1 MRKKKNLIKMSV
13 ITSILAVGSSLF
25 SGSVSV
31 MASNPANYK
40 DMPEY
45 AAYEDVIKDCMTEA
59 KMDSS
64 ASEVSIALYDI
75 DQDGVRE
82 LITSYGTCLADWTN
96 GIYTLE
102 DGKYVSRIGTVGD
115 QGMFYTAPDGNGIYF
130 LYGFQGCQRISRVTK
145 SGNNITET
153 LIESRQLGENEN
165 YTEFD
170 NKIELLTP
178 DSIPTGD
185 TASSYNVQVTAPDG
199 GVNMRCGAGV
209 EYDKVLPDMIP
220 NGTVLTVTQEAVAS
234 NGNSWG
240 YTNYNGT
247 YGWVAL
253 TQVTKYEEPTEG
265 APIPHTR
272 YVINCNESITL
283 RTNPDV
289 NAAEICQI
297 PLGTAVAT
305 FGDAGNGFISVY
317 YQGSSGYCLASYLS
331 DPVD

>member
-1 MRKKKNLIKMSV
+1 MRKKKNLIKTSV
-13 ITSILAVGSSLF
+13 LISTLILSSSVFGS
-25 SGSVSV
+25 GIDV
-31 MASNPANYK
+31 MASNPTNYK

-45 AAYEDVIKDCMTEA
+45 AAYENVIADAGATSG
-59 KMDSS
+59 DFGISL
-64 ASEVSIALYDI
+64 ALYDF
-75 DQDGVRE
+75 DQDGIRE
-82 LITSYGTCLADWTN
+82 LIISHGTCLADWVN
-96 GIYTLE
+96 DIYTLE
-102 DGKYVSRIGTVGD
+102 DGKYVSMIGTVGS
-115 QGMFYTAPDGNGIYF
+115 QGLFYTAPDGNGVYF
-130 LYGFQGCQRISRVTK
+130 LYGMQGYQRISRVTK
-145 SGNNITET
+145 NGKEIAET
-153 LIESRQLGENEN
+153 LIESRELAENED
-165 YTEFD
+165 YTKFD
-170 NKIELLTP
+170 NEIALLSP
-178 DSIPTGD
+178 ADIPTSG
-185 TASSYNVQVTAPDG
+185 TSYDVEVTAPDG

-209 EYDKVLPDMIP
+209 EYDKVLPNMIP

-247 YGWVAL
+247 YGWIAL
-253 TQVTKYEEPTEG
+253 TQVTKYQEPTEG

-331 DPVD
+331 EPVD

>member
-1 MRKKKNLIKMSV
+1 MSKRKNLFKISIVTSV
-13 ITSILAVGSSLF
+13 LLLSSIAF
-25 SGSVSV
+25 SGSTDV
-31 MASNPANYK
+31 MASNPINYK
-40 DMPEY
+40 NMPEY
-45 AAYEDVIKDCMTEA
+45 ATYESVIADAGATEGNLGI
-59 KMDSS
+59 S
-64 ASEVSIALYDI
+64 VALYDI
-75 DQDGVRE
+75 DQDGIRE
-82 LITSYGTCLADWTN
+82 LIISHGTCLADWVN
-96 GIYTLE
+96 DVYTLQ
-102 DGKYVSRIGTVGD
+102 DGKYVSMIGTVGD
-115 QGMFYTAPDGNGIYF
+115 QGMFYTAPDGNGMYF
-130 LYGFQGCQRISRVTK
+130 VWGK
-145 SGNNITET
+145 
-153 LIESRQLGENEN
+153 
-165 YTEFD
+165 
-170 NKIELLTP
+170 LLAP
-178 DSIPTGD
+178 GDIPTHGN
-185 TASSYNVQVTAPDG
+185 SYDVEVTAPDG

-247 YGWVAL
+247 YGWIAL

-331 DPVD
+331 APVD

>member
-1 MRKKKNLIKMSV
+1 MKKNKNLVRVSIVASLLITTS
-13 ITSILAVGSSLF
+13 SILGQNVE
-25 SGSVSV
+25 V
-31 MASNPANYK
+31 MASNPTNYK
-40 DMPEY
+40 DMTEY
-45 AAYEDVIKDCMTEA
+45 AAYENVIADAGATSG
-59 KMDSS
+59 DFGISL
-64 ASEVSIALYDI
+64 ALYDI
-75 DQDGVRE
+75 DQDGIRE
-82 LITSYGTCLADWTN
+82 LLISHGTCLADWVN
-96 GIYTLE
+96 DIYTLQE
-102 DGKYVSRIGTVGD
+102 GKYVSMIGTVGD
-115 QGMFYTAPDGNGIYF
+115 QGMFYTAPDGNGMYF
-130 LYGFQGCQRISRVTK
+130 VWGKQGCQRITRVTK
-145 SGNNITET
+145 NGNAITET
-153 LIESRQLGENEN
+153 EIESRQLGENEN

-170 NKIELLTP
+170 NKIELLSP
-178 DSIPTGD
+178 SDIPTG
-185 TASSYNVQVTAPDG
+185 SNSYDVEVTAPDG

-247 YGWVAL
+247 YGWIAL

-331 DPVD
+331 APVD

>member
-1 MRKKKNLIKMSV
+1 MRKKKNLIKTSV
-13 ITSILAVGSSLF
+13 LISTLILSS
-25 SGSVSV
+25 SVFGGGIDV
-31 MASNPANYK
+31 MASNPTNYK

-45 AAYEDVIKDCMTEA
+45 AAYENVIANAEA
-59 KMDSS
+59 TSGDFDIS
-64 ASEVSIALYDI
+64 VALYDF
-75 DQDGVRE
+75 DQDGIRE
-82 LITSYGTCLADWTN
+82 LIISHGTCLADWVN
-96 GIYTLE
+96 DIYTLE
-102 DGKYVSRIGTVGD
+102 DGKYVSMVGTVGD
-115 QGMFYTAPDGNGIYF
+115 QGVFYTAPDGNGVYF
-130 LYGFQGCQRISRVTK
+130 LYGMQGYQRISRITK
-145 SGNNITET
+145 NGKEITET
-153 LIESRQLGENEN
+153 LIESRELGENEN

-170 NKIELLTP
+170 NSIALLSP
-178 DSIPTGD
+178 ADIPTSG
-185 TASSYNVQVTAPDG
+185 TSYDVEVTAPDG

-209 EYDKVLPDMIP
+209 EYDKVLPNMIP

-247 YGWVAL
+247 YGWIAL
-253 TQVTKYEEPTEG
+253 TQVTKYQEPTEG

-305 FGDAGNGFISVY
+305 FGEAGNGFISVY

-331 DPVD
+331 EPVD